1 MDIANRLARNEQEI
15 SQVEEEKLQ
24 QEQMLGL
31 FWEHPPALLD
41 PEAVGR
47 AMQWIRDRIRDLED
61 KKRALLQEKE
71 ALLVD
76 LAFALESNRGGNG
89 DNGGN

>member
-1 MDIANRLARNEQEI
+1 MDIANILTRNEKEI

-24 QEQMLGL
+24 QERMLGL
-31 FWEHPPALLD
+31 FSEHPPSLD

-47 AMQWIRDRIRDLED
+47 AMQWILHRIHDLED
-61 KKRALLQEKE
+61 KKRSLLQEKE
-71 ALLVD
+71 ALHVD

-89 DNGGN
+89 DNKGN